1 MKMLFKCRRLLREF
15 YNSDS
20 HLYDLETKVLPRLL
34 TSLSRKKDFNEQ
46 SGDDAMMTKKILFLC
61 FERLVDNRSETRY
74 DIFLGIGDK
83 N

>member
-1 MKMLFKCRRLLREF
+1 MIMKMLFKCRRLLREF

-46 SGDDAMMTKKILFLC
+46 SGDDAMMTKKNSVSVF
-61 FERLVDNRSETRY
+61 RETCRQS
-74 DIFLGIGDK
+74 IGDSL
-83 N
+83 